1 MVKDYLQV
9 LSNGLKT
16 VCDLILPRS
25 CVACQI
31 RLGREEN
38 ILCEEC
44 FQKVILLK
52 KHISDEWEIS
62 ERCFDRVHSV
72 YFYDSVVREC
82 IHYMKYEE
90 YTQLAKYMVYLMF
103 EVGGLKVSQHY
114 DYVIP
119 VPLHRVKERERGYN
133 QAYLL
138 CHEISSY
145 LKLKCRN
152 DVMYRTRYTET
163 QTLKTHEQRQN
174 NVKQAFK
181 LNKKLNYH
189 GLRIAIVDDVITTGS
204 TVNSM
209 AQLLKEHG
217 AKRVDIITFA
227 FANVP
232 HI

>member
-1 MVKDYLQV
+1 MVKDFFQV
-9 LSNGLKT
+9 LKIGSRN
-16 VCDLILPRS
+16 VCDLMLPRS

-31 RLGREEN
+31 RLGTKES

-44 FQKVILLK
+44 FHKAILLK

-62 ERCFDRVHSV
+62 ERCFDRVYSAF
-72 YFYDSVVREC
+72 FYDSVIREC
-82 IHYMKYEE
+82 IHYLKYEE
-90 YTQLAKYMVYLMF
+90 YLHLSDFMVQLMF
-103 EVGGLKVSQHY
+103 EEAGLKIVKNY
-114 DYVIP
+114 DFLIP

-133 QAYLL
+133 QAFLL
-138 CHEISSY
+138 CQSISSY
-145 LKLKCRN
+145 LKIPCRK
-152 DVMYRTRYTET
+152 DIMTRSRYTET

-174 NVKQAFK
+174 NVKHAFK
-181 LNKKLNYH
+181 LNKNVDLK

-209 AQLLKEHG
+209 AKLLKDNGVKH
-217 AKRVDIITFA
+217 VDIITFA